1 MPEGVCITG
10 CGAVSSAGK
19 NTGALWCGLLARPPT
34 PGSVNC
40 FDAGRYRVDL
50 AYEVGGEFSGDSEGR
65 AAGFA
70 VEAARAAA
78 ATAGVDGSDGE
89 IGLALATT
97 SGGWEAGQSLAC
109 AFEEDPEVGVGSYLG
124 RKAEQTRDAAV
135 LAVSTALSL
144 TGPVAVPSAAC
155 AASAYAIAWAIEQIR
170 AGAAEAVLAGGVDTL
185 TELTY
190 AGFHSVRALAP
201 DACRPFSRDRRGI
214 VLGEGAAVLVL
225 EAEESARRRGARVLA
240 EVLGYSTS
248 TDSRDMTNPSAAA
261 IEAGMAAAL
270 EDAGCR
276 PGDLD
281 SISAHGTGTRAND
294 SAEAE
299 AVADLLAGDVDAV
312 PVSALKSAIGHT
324 QGAAAAFGCVGAVLT
339 VRERQRP
346 PVWNY
351 LGPDPELPRLRLS
364 RGERCDGERQR
375 PVLVNAFGFGGA
387 TASIAIGG
395 RRRRD
400 RPARRGRRVVAE
412 RRRVFVSRA
421 GACLDVEPGES
432 ADALVARA
440 MESLLDGNRNGEES
454 AGAYLGTF
462 FGSQGIHER
471 ASRGLARVGAAGY
484 EPRDFAVSTYNAP
497 VGACAM
503 RMGLRGPTTAWLGIN
518 AGLGSLGAAAAL
530 VAAGRSGAMVA
541 GGYDSP
547 TPLLASVIE
556 RTLSI
561 EVQGGAALLMLSPER
576 DEGTLGE
583 VLGWASVATS
593 RPRPR
598 PAEILR
604 LLERCARAG
613 GDRELDALVFDS
625 AFSLAAADPSYLRGP
640 GALRGATIYAPSPDG
655 PHPLAAAGPLGAIE
669 ALAAEPGG
677 RLSVLAAGERA
688 LGPEALVGVISAG
701 PMTGAS
707 AVSLLV
713 R

>member
-1 MPEGVCITG
+1 
-10 CGAVSSAGK
+10 
-19 NTGALWCGLLARPPT
+19 
-34 PGSVNC
+34 
-40 FDAGRYRVDL
+40 
-50 AYEVGGEFSGDSEGR
+50 VG
-65 AAGFA
+65 
-70 VEAARAAA
+70 
-78 ATAGVDGSDGE
+78 
-89 IGLALATT
+89 
-97 SGGWEAGQSLAC
+97 
-109 AFEEDPEVGVGSYLG
+109 PYLG
-124 RKAEQTRDAAV
+124 RKGERTRDAAV

-144 TGPVAVPSAAC
+144 TGPVAAPSAAC
-155 AASAYAIAWAIEQIR
+155 AASSYAIAWAIEQIR
-170 AGAAEAVLAGGVDTL
+170 AGAAEVVLAGGVDTL

-190 AGFHSVRALAP
+190 AGFHSVRALAS

-225 EAEESARRRGARVLA
+225 EAEESVRRRGARVLA

-276 PGDLD
+276 AGDLD

-299 AVADLLAGDVDAV
+299 AVAALLGGDAAAV

-324 QGAAAAFGCVGAVLT
+324 QGAAGAFGCIGAVMT
-339 VRERQRP
+339 VLNRRRP

-395 RRRRD
+395 RRRAARG
-400 RPARRGRRVVAE
+400 ARRRAAS
-412 RRRVFVSRA
+412 RRRRIFVNGA

-432 ADALVARA
+432 AETLVSRSMA
-440 MESLLDGNRNGEES
+440 ELLDGRRNQELA

-462 FGSQGIHER
+462 FGSQSIHER
-471 ASRGLARVGAAGY
+471 ASRGLARLGAAGY
-484 EPRDFAVSTYNAP
+484 KPRDFAVSTYNAP

-503 RMGLRGPTTAWLGIN
+503 KMGLRGPTTAWLGIN

-530 VAAGRSGAMVA
+530 LAGGRSGAMVA
-541 GGYDSP
+541 GGYDAP
-547 TPLLASVIE
+547 TPLLASVVK
-556 RTLSI
+556 RTLSF
-561 EVQGGAALLMLSPER
+561 EARGGAALLLLSPER

-583 VLGWASVATS
+583 VLGWASVATAGA
-593 RPRPR
+593 RPR

-604 LLERCARAG
+604 LLERCRRADG
-613 GDRELDALVFDS
+613 RRGFDALIFDS
-625 AFSLAAADPSYLRGP
+625 TFSLAAAEPSYLRGVES
-640 GALRGATIYAPSPDG
+640 LRAATIHVAPPTE
-655 PHPLAAAGPLGAIE
+655 PHALAAAGPLGAVE
-669 ALAAEPGG
+669 ALT
-677 RLSVLAAGERA
+677 S